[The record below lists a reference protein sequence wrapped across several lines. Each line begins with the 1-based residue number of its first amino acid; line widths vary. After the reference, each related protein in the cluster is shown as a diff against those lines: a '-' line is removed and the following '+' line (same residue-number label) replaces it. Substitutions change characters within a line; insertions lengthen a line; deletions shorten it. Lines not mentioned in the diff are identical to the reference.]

1 MHAFPKSVRLR
12 RNQEIRCTLDQGL
25 KVVGPLMV
33 VFLKPRVA
41 ALPEDL
47 VGGGSRLGVVASRK
61 VGNAVVRNRVKR
73 QLREAYRHLR
83 PELLTLAALKD
94 GDVVVV
100 ARAAA
105 ATASTAS
112 MAEALQ
118 HGLRRLKRQIDCR

>member
-12 RNQEIRCTLDQGL
+12 SNRDIRCTLDHGL
-25 KVVGPLMV
+25 KAVGPLMV
-33 VFLKPRVA
+33 VFLKPR
-41 ALPEDL
+41 LDTQPEHQ
-47 VGGGSRLGVVASRK
+47 GGSRLGVVASRK

-83 PELLTLAALKD
+83 PELLTLDALKD

-105 ATASTAS
+105 AEASSAC

-118 HGLRRLKRQIDCR
+118 LGLRRLKRQLDAR

>member
-12 RNQEIRCTLDQGL
+12 SNRDIRCTLDQGL
-25 KVVGPLMV
+25 KAVGPLMV
-33 VFLKPRVA
+33 VFLKPRLDA
-41 ALPEDL
+41 QPE
-47 VGGGSRLGVVASRK
+47 GSGSRLGVVASRK

-83 PELLTLAALKD
+83 PELLTLDALKD

-105 ATASTAS
+105 AEASSAC

-118 HGLRRLKRQIDCR
+118 LGLRRLKRQLDAR

>member
-12 RNQEIRCTLDQGL
+12 SNRDIRCTLDQGL
-25 KVVGPLMV
+25 KAVGPLMV
-33 VFLKPRVA
+33 VFLKPRLDA
-41 ALPEDL
+41 QPE
-47 VGGGSRLGVVASRK
+47 GSGSRLGVVASRK

-83 PELLTLAALKD
+83 PELLTLDALKD

-105 ATASTAS
+105 ADASSACR
-112 MAEALQ
+112 AEALQ
-118 HGLRRLKRQIDCR
+118 LGLRRLKRQLDAR